1 MRRIASGQ
9 SDRWC
14 CSGVSLLHRLVID
27 DLLGAAGHPK
37 PTYVHQV
44 QELVEGVRGEGT
56 LSKNES
62 DEPFS
67 LAVLVMP
74 ARVAD
79 VEAIS
84 SNCERMPAKSTCF

>member
-1 MRRIASGQ
+1 MVLLGCQFVAAVG
-9 SDRWC
+9 DR
-14 CSGVSLLHRLVID
+14 RLV
-27 DLLGAAGHPK
+27 GGGRAPK

-44 QELVEGVRGEGT
+44 QELVKGVRGEGT
-56 LSKNES
+56 LSENES

-67 LAVLVMP
+67 LAALLMP

-84 SNCERMPAKSTCF
+84 SNRERIPAKSTCF